1 MDDALLVLEIIF
13 YFYYASFKF
22 AKKNFLK
29 RELTFKHEKEKN
41 HQKDSSYLNN
51 NKSAWYTK
59 I

>member
-29 RELTFKHEKEKN
+29 RELTFKHEKEK
-41 HQKDSSYLNN
+41 KSSERL
-51 NKSAWYTK
+51 KLPK
-59 I
+59 